1 MAACAAISKSG
12 KLVFSMFSPR
22 GVRPRRKPVPISVYQ
37 KFTLLST
44 NVKITL
50 PSNQQGDKFALLCQY
65 TAAEP
70 AAVQT
75 LIFPPWVWH
84 QNFSKFCLYLF
95 LTCVFTGVARRFG
108 GVHAVDYVCL
118 Q

>member
-1 MAACAAISKSG
+1 
-12 KLVFSMFSPR
+12 MFWE
-22 GVRPRRKPVPISVYQ
+22 
-37 KFTLLST
+37 
-44 NVKITL
+44 
-50 PSNQQGDKFALLCQY
+50 
-65 TAAEP
+65 TAPEP